1 MANKLSKESRAVQ
14 FAPFDALKGLTEELA
29 LREQKRLLIEKKE
42 LSEEQSN
49 ELSNLLSIIKN
60 GDNITLTFFYKGR
73 YVNVCAVVSKIN
85 HVEKF
90 LLLNGQKILFEDVYD
105 VEINED

>member
-60 GDNITLTFFYKGR
+60 GDKNLRFVLKYIFRCGLT
-73 YVNVCAVVSKIN
+73 
-85 HVEKF
+85 
-90 LLLNGQKILFEDVYD
+90 
-105 VEINED
+105 